1 MATTKTTAFL
11 NTTLDSGVDAVFNAG
26 KIQIRTG
33 AAPGA
38 NAAPTGTLLWEF
50 TLPADAFAAAAS
62 GAKGKNGTWSTT
74 AVAGGDAAHFR
85 LVTSADTGAATQAE
99 ARVEGSVT
107 YTGGG
112 GDMTIDAVGGTIGIG
127 QTVTVTAFTL
137 SAT

>member
-62 GAKGKNGTWSTT
+62 GAKAKQGTWSTT
-74 AVAGGDAAHFR
+74 ATA
-85 LVTSADTGAATQAE
+85 AATQNE
-99 ARVEGSVT
+99 ARIEGTVT
-107 YTGGG
+107 GTGGG
-112 GDMTIDAVGGTIGIG
+112 GDMTVDNTSIANG
-127 QTVTVTAFTL
+127 QTVTVTAFTI
-137 SAT
+137 SAV

>member
-11 NTTLDSGVDAVFNAG
+11 NTTLDSGVDAVVNAG

-62 GAKGKNGTWSTT
+62 GAKAKQGTWSTT
-74 AVAGGDAAHFR
+74 ASAGGTAQHFR
-85 LVTSADTGAATQAE
+85 MITVTG
-99 ARVEGSVT
+99 
-107 YTGGG
+107 TGGG
-112 GDMTIDAVGGTIGIG
+112 GDMTVDNTSIANG
-127 QTVTVTAFTL
+127 QTVTVTAFTI
-137 SAT
+137 SAV

>member
-38 NAAPTGTLLWEF
+38 NAAPTGTLLLEF

-62 GAKGKNGTWSTT
+62 GAKAKQGTWSTT
-74 AVAGGDAAHFR
+74 ASAGGTAQHFR
-85 LVTSADTGAATQAE
+85 MITSSDTAAATQNE
-99 ARVEGSVT
+99 ARIEGTVT
-107 YTGGG
+107 GTGGG
-112 GDMTIDAVGGTIGIG
+112 GDMTVDNTSIANG
-127 QTVTVTAFTL
+127 QTVTVTAFTI
-137 SAT
+137 SAV